1 MKKYISLTF
10 LLLFSVSLF
19 AQSQEDRAAEAKGEQ
34 LLKEASQHIK
44 SFRALK
50 IQFTY
55 EMENSGQNV
64 KETMKGELLSQGD
77 RYNMSLSGNLFISD
91 GTNTWSYLEEMNE
104 VYVNLLENTEGGLTP
119 TSILNEFET
128 QFKAKH
134 IRQETH
140 KGKRV
145 EVIDLVPTTPQAFY
159 KYRVALDAASK
170 MLVYTIAYDREGGT
184 YTYNMDRVET
194 NPTIPAG
201 QFTFTASRFPGV
213 EVIDLR

>member
-10 LLLFSVSLF
+10 LVLFSFTLI
-19 AQSQEDRAAEAKGEQ
+19 AQSQQDRAAEAKGEQ

-184 YTYNMDRVET
+184 YTYTMDRVET